1 MDITSWLLELTKKG
15 GKNMSKI
22 KVVHYIN
29 NFFAGIGGEE
39 KADIPPEV
47 REGVVGPGAALN
59 AAFAGEAEVVA
70 TVICGDSYY
79 GENLEE
85 AKATIL
91 EMIKKYNPDLF
102 VAGPAFNAGRYGV
115 ACGSIAKA
123 VEEEL
128 NIPVVSAMYEEN
140 PGTDM
145 YKKDIHII
153 ETAISAAD
161 MRNAVPKVAKLGLKL
176 AKGEE
181 VGSPAEEGYHVR
193 GIRVNYFHEKRGS
206 ERGIEMLIKKMKDEE
221 YTTEYPMP
229 VFDRVAPNPAIKDI
243 SKVKVAIVTSGGV
256 VPQGNPD
263 RIESSSATKY
273 GIYDITGMDS
283 LSADQF
289 MTVHGG
295 YDRAF
300 VTENPNLVVPLD
312 VMREMEKEG
321 MIGELCNYFV
331 TTTGTGTAVGN
342 SKAFGEEFSKKL
354 LADGVGAVVLTST

>member
-1 MDITSWLLELTKKG
+1 
-15 GKNMSKI
+15 MSKL

-39 KADIPPEV
+39 RADIPPEV
-47 REGVVGPGAALN
+47 REEAVGPGMALN
-59 AAFAGEAEVVA
+59 AAFNGEAEIVA
-70 TVICGDSYY
+70 TVICGDTYY
-79 GENLEE
+79 GENMEV
-85 AKATIL
+85 AKTAIL

-115 ACGSIAKA
+115 ACGSVAKA
-123 VEEEL
+123 VEDEL
-128 NIPVVSAMYEEN
+128 GIPVVSAMYREN

-153 ETAISAAD
+153 ETEISAAD
-161 MRNAVPKVAKLGLKL
+161 MRNAVPKLARLGLKL

-181 VGSPAEEGYHVR
+181 VGPPEEEGYHVR
-193 GIRVNYFHEKRGS
+193 GIRVNYFNEKRAS
-206 ERGIEMLIKKMKDEE
+206 ERGIDMLVKKMKGEE
-221 YTTEYPMP
+221 FITEYPMP
-229 VFDRVAPNPAIKDI
+229 VFDRVAPNPAVKDM
-243 SKVKVAIVTSGGV
+243 SKIKVAIVTSGGI

-273 GIYDITGMDS
+273 GVYDISAMDS
-283 LSADQF
+283 LGADRF
-289 MTVHGG
+289 MTIHGG

-321 MIGELCNYFV
+321 VIGELADYFV
-331 TTTGTGTAVGN
+331 STTGTGTSVGN
-342 SKAFGEEFSKKL
+342 AKGFGEGFSKKL
-354 LADGVGAVVLTST
+354 VDDGVGAVILTST